1 MKGSV
6 RNMDNVQNEMKA
18 AAKEKGGTA
27 IEKIGFFH
35 SMRFKLLLFVV
46 IALAAMTVVSFMSL
60 VPGFRKILLS
70 NTENYLTDSAVLTGN
85 GIDREMELSTW
96 DEVMDTDALA
106 KVVGNVS
113 VKGLDSS
120 YCYLVSADGTMLYHP
135 TADKIGQPVE
145 NEAVK
150 SLLAG
155 LEKGQHPDPAVLKYV
170 FRGTMKYAAYYIGE
184 NSDFIVIV
192 SADEAEVLED
202 VNSFAVQDIIY
213 SIIALLIFSILVF
226 VMVTWFINP
235 IVRLSNRVHSLA
247 DMDFRADQKLA
258 LLGRRR
264 DETGSMARAL
274 THMRQEMVEVVNG
287 ITSHSKEL
295 FDASANMSETAA
307 HTTAS
312 VNDVEKAISEIAQG
326 ATSQAQET
334 QTATENVI
342 LMGNM
347 IEDTN
352 KEIEELRNSARGMRS
367 SAEKA
372 LDILKQLNEVNNQ
385 TKAAIGTIYE
395 QTNTTNA
402 SALKIK
408 EATDIITDIAE
419 ETNLLSLNAS
429 IEAARAGEQ
438 GRGFAVVASQIQKLA
453 EQSNESAR
461 QIGDIINQLMT
472 DSEKSVDTMK
482 DVQQVIGRQDEYVA
496 NTEESFREVNDGI
509 QKSIDG
515 IRTITEKTEQLDQA
529 RVKVVDVV
537 QNLTAIAEENAAGT
551 EETSA
556 SAAEVGNTMT
566 QMAEEAK
573 HLSDIANKME
583 ENVNVFVVDET

>member
-155 LEKGQHPDPAVLKYV
+155 LEKGQHPDPTVLKYD

-202 VNSFAVQDIIY
+202 VNSFAVRDIIY
-213 SIIALLIFSILVF
+213 SIIALLIFSILVI
-226 VMVTWFINP
+226 VMATWFINP

-247 DMDFRADQKLA
+247 DMDFRADEKLA
-258 LLGRRR
+258 LLGKRR

-295 FDASANMSETAA
+295 YEASANMSETAA

-347 IEDTN
+347 IEETN
-352 KEIEELRNSARGMRS
+352 TEIEELRNSARGMRS

-461 QIGDIINQLMT
+461 QIGDIINQLMA

-482 DVQQVIGRQDEYVA
+482 DVKVVIDKQDEYVV
-496 NTEESFREVNDGI
+496 NTEESFHEVNDGI

-515 IRTITEKTEQLDQA
+515 IRIIAEKTEQLDQA

>member
-1 MKGSV
+1 MA
-6 RNMDNVQNEMKA
+6 NVQNETKA
-18 AAKEKGGTA
+18 TAKEKVG
-27 IEKIGFFH
+27 ISNDKIGFFH
-35 SMRFKLLLFVV
+35 SMRFKFILFLV
-46 IALAAMTVVSFMSL
+46 IALTAMIIVNFMAL
-60 VPGFRKILLS
+60 VPGVRRVLIT
-70 NTENYLTDSAVLTGN
+70 NMENYLTDSAVITGY
-85 GIDREMELSTW
+85 GIDRELTLSTW
-96 DEVMDTDALA
+96 DEVMDTDALT
-106 KVVGNVS
+106 KVVGKVS

-150 SLLAG
+150 SLIAG
-155 LEKGQHPDPAVLKYV
+155 LEKGQHPDPAVIKYV
-170 FRGTMKYAAYYIGE
+170 FHGTMKYAAYYIGD

-192 SADEAEVLED
+192 SADEEEFLAS
-202 VNSFAVQDIIY
+202 VNNFAKQDIVY
-213 SIIALLIFSILVF
+213 SVIVLLVF
-226 VMVTWFINP
+226 MVIGYIMITWFISP
-235 IVRLSNRVHSLA
+235 IVRLSKRVYRLA
-247 DMDFRADQKLA
+247 DMDFRADEKLA
-258 LLGRRR
+258 LLGKRR

-274 THMRQEMVEVVNG
+274 THMRQEMTDVVKG
-287 ITSHSKEL
+287 ITTQSKTL
-295 FDASANMSETAA
+295 FEASNKMSESAA

-347 IEDTN
+347 IEETN
-352 KEIEELRNSARGMRS
+352 TEIEELHNSAGGMRS

-385 TKAAIGTIYE
+385 TKAAIRTIYE

-461 QIGDIINQLMT
+461 QIGDIINQLMA
-472 DSEKSVDTMK
+472 DSEKSVDTMR
-482 DVQQVIGRQDEYVA
+482 DVKVVIDKQDEYVA
-496 NTEESFREVNDGI
+496 NTEESFHEVNDGI
-509 QKSIDG
+509 QRSIEG
-515 IRTITEKTEQLDQA
+515 IRTISDRTEQLDQA

-556 SAAEVGNTMT
+556 SVVEVGNTMME
-566 QMAEEAK
+566 MADEAK
-573 HLSDIANKME
+573 HLSDIANKLE
-583 ENVNVFVVDET
+583 ENVRVFVVD